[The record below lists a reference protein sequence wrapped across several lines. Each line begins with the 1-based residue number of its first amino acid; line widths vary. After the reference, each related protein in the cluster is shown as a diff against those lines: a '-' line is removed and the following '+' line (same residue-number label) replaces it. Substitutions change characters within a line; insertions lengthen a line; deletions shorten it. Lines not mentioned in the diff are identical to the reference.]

1 MNVGADIIRPRAT
14 TSRPYNFYRVY
25 QRERKRKM
33 KIAIIGYS
41 GSGKSTLARQLA
53 EAYNI
58 PVLHFDKVQF
68 RPNWE
73 IRPQP
78 SKEIMTKTFLDLH
91 KDWVIDGNYSKL
103 SFERRMEEADVIILL
118 LFNRI
123 SCLYRVTRRYLKY
136 KNTTRSDMADGCQE
150 KLDREFVKWI
160 LRDGRSKTAR
170 QRYQNVVSQYPE
182 KTIVLKNQRQL
193 DNVQNRIRNV
203 LKK

>member
-1 MNVGADIIRPRAT
+1 
-14 TSRPYNFYRVY
+14 
-25 QRERKRKM
+25 M

-41 GSGKSTLARQLA
+41 GSGKSTLARKLA
-53 EAYNI
+53 EFYQI
-58 PVLHFDKVQF
+58 PVLHFDRVQF

>member
-1 MNVGADIIRPRAT
+1 
-14 TSRPYNFYRVY
+14 
-25 QRERKRKM
+25 M

-136 KNTTRSDMADGCQE
+136 KNATRSDMADGCTE
-150 KLDREFVKWI
+150 KLDWEFVKWV
-160 LRDGRSKTAR
+160 LRDGRTKTSK
-170 QRYQNVVSQYPE
+170 QRYQSVRDRYPE
-182 KTIVLKNQRQL
+182 KTVVIKNQRQL
-193 DNVQNRIRNV
+193 DAYLRNC
-203 LKK
+203 

>member
-1 MNVGADIIRPRAT
+1 
-14 TSRPYNFYRVY
+14 
-25 QRERKRKM
+25 M

-41 GSGKSTLARQLA
+41 GSGKSTLAGKLA
-53 EAYNI
+53 DHYGI

-136 KNTTRSDMADGCQE
+136 KNTTRSDMADGCTE
-150 KLDREFVKWI
+150 KLDWEFIKWV
-160 LRDGRSKTAR
+160 LRDGRTKTSK
-170 QRYQNVVSQYPE
+170 QRYQSVCERYPE
-182 KTIVLKNQRQL
+182 KTVVIKNQRQL
-193 DNVQNRIRNV
+193 DAYLRNC
-203 LKK
+203 

>member
-1 MNVGADIIRPRAT
+1 
-14 TSRPYNFYRVY
+14 
-25 QRERKRKM
+25 M

-41 GSGKSTLARQLA
+41 GSGKSTLAGKLA
-53 EAYNI
+53 DHYGI

-136 KNTTRSDMADGCQE
+136 KNATRSDMADGCTE
-150 KLDREFVKWI
+150 KLDWEFVKWV
-160 LRDGRSKTAR
+160 LRDGRSRTAR
-170 QRYQNVVSQYPE
+170 ERYRRVMTQYPD
-182 KTIVLKNQRQL
+182 KTIVVKNQRQL
-193 DNVQNRIRNV
+193 NNVQNCISKV
-203 LKK
+203 LVK

>member
-1 MNVGADIIRPRAT
+1 
-14 TSRPYNFYRVY
+14 
-25 QRERKRKM
+25 M

-136 KNTTRSDMADGCQE
+136 KNATRSDMADGCAE
-150 KLDREFVKWI
+150 KLDAEFVKWV
-160 LRDGRSKTAR
+160 LREGRKKSSR
-170 QRYQNVVSQYPE
+170 QRYQRVMAQYPN
-182 KTIVLKNQRQL
+182 KTIVVKNQRQL
-193 DNVQNRIRNV
+193 NAVRKRIHE
-203 LKK
+203 KFTS

>member
-1 MNVGADIIRPRAT
+1 
-14 TSRPYNFYRVY
+14 
-25 QRERKRKM
+25 M

-73 IRPQP
+73 IRPQA

-123 SCLYRVTRRYLKY
+123 SCLHRVTRRYLKY
-136 KNTTRSDMADGCQE
+136 KDSTRSDMADGCKE
-150 KLDREFVKWI
+150 KLDWEFVKWI
-160 LRDGRSKTAR
+160 LLDGRSKTAR
-170 QRYQNVVSQYPE
+170 QRYQRVMKQYPE
-182 KTIVLKNQRQL
+182 KTLIIKNQRQL
-193 DNVQNRIRNV
+193 NNVQKRISKV
-203 LKK
+203 LAK

>member
-1 MNVGADIIRPRAT
+1 
-14 TSRPYNFYRVY
+14 
-25 QRERKRKM
+25 M
-33 KIAIIGYS
+33 KISIIGYS

-136 KNTTRSDMADGCQE
+136 KNTTRSDMADGCKE
-150 KLDREFVKWI
+150 KLDWEFVKWV
-160 LRDGRSKTAR
+160 LRDGRTKASK
-170 QRYQNVVSQYPE
+170 QRYQSVCERYPE
-182 KTIVLKNQRQL
+182 KTVVIKNQRQL
-193 DNVQNRIRNV
+193 DAYLRNC
-203 LKK
+203 

>member
-1 MNVGADIIRPRAT
+1 
-14 TSRPYNFYRVY
+14 
-25 QRERKRKM
+25 M

-123 SCLYRVTRRYLKY
+123 SCLHRVTRRYLKY
-136 KNTTRSDMADGCQE
+136 KNATRSDMADGCTE
-150 KLDREFVKWI
+150 KLDWEFVKWV
-160 LRDGRSKTAR
+160 LRDGRTKTSK
-170 QRYQNVVSQYPE
+170 QRYQSVRDRYPE
-182 KTIVLKNQRQL
+182 KTVVIKNQRQL
-193 DNVQNRIRNV
+193 DAYLHNC
-203 LKK
+203 